1 MANMKSKKKE
11 WTGSMSIR
19 NPQKSMSLIQILK
32 YRMVM
37 MHLLGRR
44 RWS

>member
-1 MANMKSKKKE
+1 MNGKHEKQEERMD
-11 WTGSMSIR
+11 IR